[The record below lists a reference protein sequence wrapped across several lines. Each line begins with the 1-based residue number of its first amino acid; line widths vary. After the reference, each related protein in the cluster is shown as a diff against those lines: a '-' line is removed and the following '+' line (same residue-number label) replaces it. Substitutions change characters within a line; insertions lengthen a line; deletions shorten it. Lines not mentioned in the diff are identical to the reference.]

1 MPSFELIDTALS
13 GLKIMQRKAKND
25 ARGFFS
31 RFYCIDEL
39 SIAGFDEPISQINQT
54 LTKEKGTVRGMH
66 YQNPPYSEIKIVSC
80 TKGKVFDVAVDLRKG
95 SPTFLHW
102 HAEVLSA
109 ENLKGLLIPK
119 GFAHGFQALTD
130 ECELIY
136 LHSHPYVKESEG
148 GLNVNDEKLGIS
160 WPLAI
165 NDLSERDRMQT
176 MIKKDFKGLVV

>member
-1 MPSFELIDTALS
+1 MLNFEIIDTALP
-13 GLKIMQRKAKND
+13 GLKLMQRKTRND
-25 ARGFFS
+25 ERGFFS
-31 RFYCIDEL
+31 RFYCTEEL
-39 SIAGFDEPISQINQT
+39 SEVEFDGPISQINHT
-54 LTKEKGTVRGMH
+54 LTKVKGTVRGMH
-66 YQNPPYSEIKIVSC
+66 YQKPPYSEIKIVSC
-80 TKGKVFDVAVDLRKG
+80 IKGKVFDVAVDLRKG

-109 ENLKGLLIPK
+109 ENLKSLLIPK

-136 LHSHPYVKESEG
+136 LHSHPYVKESES
-148 GLNVNDEKLGIS
+148 GLNVNDAKLGIS

-176 MIKKDFKGLVV
+176 MIKKSFKGLVV